1 MFMAT
6 VKPKKQTRH
15 SPDNDTWQ
23 IYYER
28 YTADDFRAILAE
40 DARLKLFLP
49 HVRQAIEAL
58 LEHRDSWGD
67 VARSLGLSISSAQ
80 DKIRYAVKEFKKR
93 QNNPNYQPRHITREL
108 KVDNVNEWLH

>member
-1 MFMAT
+1 MAT
-6 VKPKKQTRH
+6 VEPKKQTRH

-40 DARLKLFLP
+40 DARLKFFRP

-58 LEHRDSWGD
+58 VEHRNSWSD
-67 VARSLGLSISSAQ
+67 VARSLGLSISSVQ
-80 DKIRYAVKEFKKR
+80 EKIRHAVKEFKKR
-93 QNNPNYQPRHITREL
+93 QTNPNYQPRHIVREL
-108 KVDNVNEWLH
+108 EVDNVNEWLH